1 MTTLNRSP
9 LNRTQLQHISLGIK
23 IYKAMKAA
31 IKSGLPQYVTNRKG
45 EPIVRINYSRNTANA
60 FTFWCGNSQANI
72 TNVVLS
78 VLREVV

>member
-1 MTTLNRSP
+1 MATLNRSP

-45 EPIVRINYSRNTANA
+45 EPIVRIIILAIQPMLLASGVESHKLILLTL
-60 FTFWCGNSQANI
+60 F
-72 TNVVLS
+72 
-78 VLREVV
+78 